1 MNMYSK
7 LIFLVFLQLNLIGN
21 CNELSAEEIQELW
34 VQADIDGNGVVD
46 YKEFKVS
53 YRIRKHIKLKR
64 NGFDLIIVGI
74 YFLYA
79 DIILIDCSNGYGR
92 PLVVSKGSRPV
103 MIGTTTWST
112 GQSKLLDSV

>member
-46 YKEFKVS
+46 YKEFKVN
-53 YRIRKHIKLKR
+53 I
-64 NGFDLIIVGI
+64 
-74 YFLYA
+74 
-79 DIILIDCSNGYGR
+79 SN
-92 PLVVSKGSRPV
+92 
-103 MIGTTTWST
+103 
-112 GQSKLLDSV
+112 